1 MPPILKRLLTYQD
14 ISLYYL
20 VMRKLHQHFRGFC
33 GEEESRGERHRDD
46 KHRGG
51 FGFFG
56 GGRHGFRGGRGGP
69 VRFFGAGDLRYVILQ
84 QIAEKP
90 SHGYE
95 IIKSIQERLGGA
107 YAPSPGV
114 VYPMLTMLEEMGHAT
129 VVTDGARKLYTIT
142 EEGSKSLAENKA
154 MVDAIFARMNRARS
168 EQGGDRSPQ
177 IERAVENFRMAL
189 RMKKGPLTTEQ
200 IHAITDIIDA
210 AAKQIERA

>member
-1 MPPILKRLLTYQD
+1 
-14 ISLYYL
+14 
-20 VMRKLHQHFRGFC
+20 MRM
-33 GEEESRGERHRDD
+33 
-46 KHRGG
+46 
-51 FGFFG
+51 
-56 GGRHGFRGGRGGP
+56 
-69 VRFFGAGDLRYVILQ
+69 FGAGDLRYVILQ

-129 VVTDGARKLYTIT
+129 VVSEGSRKLYTIT
-142 EEGSKSLAENKA
+142 EEGSKSLAENKQ
-154 MVDAIFARMNRARS
+154 MVEALFARMDRVRK
-168 EQGGDRSPQ
+168 EQNNDRPQQ

-189 RMKKGPLTTEQ
+189 RMKTGPLTTEQ

>member
-1 MPPILKRLLTYQD
+1 MRTLKE
-14 ISLYYL
+14 
-20 VMRKLHQHFRGFC
+20 HFRGFY
-33 GEEESRGERHRDD
+33 GREEGRGERQREDRHCMG
-46 KHRGG
+46 RGE
-51 FGFFG
+51 FG
-56 GGRHGFRGGRGGP
+56 GWRHGFRGSRGGAM
-69 VRFFGAGDLRYVILQ
+69 RFFGAGDLRYVILQ
-84 QIAEKP
+84 LIAEKP

-95 IIKSIQERLGGA
+95 IIKSIQERLGGT

-142 EEGSKSLAENKA
+142 EDGSKSLAENKA
-154 MVDAIFARMNRARS
+154 MVDLIFARMDRMRG
-168 EQGGDRSPQ
+168 EQSNDRPPQ

-189 RMKKGPLTTEQ
+189 RMKTGPLTTEQ

>member
-1 MPPILKRLLTYQD
+1 M
-14 ISLYYL
+14 
-20 VMRKLHQHFRGFC
+20 
-33 GEEESRGERHRDD
+33 
-46 KHRGG
+46 
-51 FGFFG
+51 
-56 GGRHGFRGGRGGP
+56 
-69 VRFFGAGDLRYVILQ
+69 RFFGAGDLRYVILQ

-95 IIKSIQERLGGA
+95 IIKSIQERLGGT

-129 VVTDGARKLYTIT
+129 VVSDGARKLYTIT

-154 MVDAIFARMNRARS
+154 MVEAIFARMDRTRS
-168 EQGGDRSPQ
+168 EQGSDRAPQ

>member
-1 MPPILKRLLTYQD
+1 
-14 ISLYYL
+14 
-20 VMRKLHQHFRGFC
+20 MRKPYEHYRSCC
-33 GEEESRGERHRDD
+33 GREEGRSERHRDD
-46 KHRGG
+46 KHHGG
-51 FGFFG
+51 FGDFG

-69 VRFFGAGDLRYVILQ
+69 MRFFGAGDLRYVILQ

-95 IIKSIQERLGGA
+95 IIKSIQERLGGT

-129 VVTDGARKLYTIT
+129 VVSEGARKLYTIT
-142 EEGSKSLAENKA
+142 VEGSKSLAENKA
-154 MVDAIFARMNRARS
+154 MVDALFARMDRVRS
-168 EQGGDRSPQ
+168 EQGSDRSPQ

>member
-1 MPPILKRLLTYQD
+1 
-14 ISLYYL
+14 
-20 VMRKLHQHFRGFC
+20 MRM
-33 GEEESRGERHRDD
+33 
-46 KHRGG
+46 
-51 FGFFG
+51 
-56 GGRHGFRGGRGGP
+56 
-69 VRFFGAGDLRYVILQ
+69 FGAGDLRYVILQ

-129 VVTDGARKLYTIT
+129 VVSDGARKLYTIT

-154 MVDAIFARMNRARS
+154 AVEAIFARMDRARS
-168 EQGGDRSPQ
+168 EQGSDRSPQ

-189 RMKKGPLTTEQ
+189 RMKKGPLTTDQ

>member
-1 MPPILKRLLTYQD
+1 
-14 ISLYYL
+14 
-20 VMRKLHQHFRGFC
+20 MRNLHQHFRGFC
-33 GEEESRGERHRDD
+33 GGEESRGERHRDD

-51 FGFFG
+51 PFGHGGQGGREEFG
-56 GGRHGFRGGRGGP
+56 GFSEGRRGFRGRGGP
-69 VRFFGAGDLRYVILQ
+69 MRMFGAGDLRYVILQ
-84 QIAEKP
+84 QIAEKS

-129 VVTDGARKLYTIT
+129 VVSEGSRKLYTIT

-154 MVDAIFARMNRARS
+154 MVDALFARMDRVRG
-168 EQGGDRSPQ
+168 EQSTDRPQQ

-189 RMKKGPLTTEQ
+189 RMKTGPLTIEQ

>member
-1 MPPILKRLLTYQD
+1 MRL
-14 ISLYYL
+14 
-20 VMRKLHQHFRGFC
+20 
-33 GEEESRGERHRDD
+33 
-46 KHRGG
+46 
-51 FGFFG
+51 FGS
-56 GGRHGFRGGRGGP
+56 
-69 VRFFGAGDLRYVILQ
+69 GDLRGALRFVILQ

-95 IIKSIQERLGGA
+95 IIKSIQDRLGGA

-142 EEGSKSLAENKA
+142 DEGSKSLSENKA
-154 MVDAIFARMNRARS
+154 MVDAIYARMDQARR

-189 RMKKGPLTTEQ
+189 RMKTGPLTTEQ
-200 IHAITDIIDA
+200 VHAITDIIDA
-210 AAKQIERA
+210 AAKQIERT

>member
-1 MPPILKRLLTYQD
+1 
-14 ISLYYL
+14 
-20 VMRKLHQHFRGFC
+20 MRM
-33 GEEESRGERHRDD
+33 
-46 KHRGG
+46 
-51 FGFFG
+51 
-56 GGRHGFRGGRGGP
+56 
-69 VRFFGAGDLRYVILQ
+69 FGAGDLRYVILQ

-154 MVDAIFARMNRARS
+154 MVDAIFARMNRVRS
-168 EQGGDRSPQ
+168 ENNERPQQ
-177 IERAVENFRMAL
+177 IERAIENFRMAL
-189 RMKKGPLTTEQ
+189 RMKSGPMTTEQ